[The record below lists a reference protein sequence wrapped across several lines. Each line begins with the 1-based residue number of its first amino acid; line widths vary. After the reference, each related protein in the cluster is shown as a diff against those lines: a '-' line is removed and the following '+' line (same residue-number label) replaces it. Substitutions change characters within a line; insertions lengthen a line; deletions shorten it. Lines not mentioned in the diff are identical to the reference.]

1 MPHGG
6 IPALGLG
13 LPICV
18 VRVGLSDVL
27 VSYGP
32 WTSSCLLGVP
42 VVGIPETWSLARWTQ
57 NGLPEPP
64 GRDVLRAPGQPVFF
78 ANL

>member
-18 VRVGLSDVL
+18 VRSWAQRCSSIVWSLDFILPPGGPRGWHPGDM
-27 VSYGP
+27 VSSQVDTEWASGTPWERRAEGP
-32 WTSSCLLGVP
+32 WSAC
-42 VVGIPETWSLARWTQ
+42 
-57 NGLPEPP
+57 
-64 GRDVLRAPGQPVFF
+64 VLC
-78 ANL
+78 